1 MPVFDDLSNMIIVGQ
16 HIAAAEWAETE
27 LEDGVSPED
36 IIDKGMIPGMDEIG
50 RRWKEQEIHMP
61 EVLIA
66 ARAMQACKAVVKPR
80 LKTTSD
86 TSRGSV
92 VIGTVKGD
100 LHDIGKN
107 LVVMMLE
114 GAGYTVHDLGN
125 NVAPEAFV
133 QAAEENNADVVAM
146 SALLTTTVPM
156 MIETI
161 GALEEAEIRTKVK
174 VMIGGAPVSQDLAT
188 QIGAD
193 GYAPD
198 GATAVDVISVLLSGE

>member
-1 MPVFDDLSNMIIVGQ
+1 MTEFNDLADMIINGQ
-16 HIAAAEWAETE
+16 HTAAAEWAQTS
-27 LEDGVSPED
+27 LDNGVGPAE
-36 IIDKGMIPGMDEIG
+36 IIDNGMIPGMDEIG
-50 RRWKEQEIHMP
+50 RRWKDGEIHMP

-66 ARAMQACKAVVKPR
+66 ARAMKACMAVVQP
-80 LKTTSD
+80 LLANSGAV
-86 TSRGSV
+86 SRGSV

-125 NVAPEAFV
+125 DVAPEAFIKATEDNEV
-133 QAAEENNADVVAM
+133 DIVAM

-156 MIETI
+156 MTATI
-161 GALEEAEIRTKVK
+161 QALKDAELRSSVK
-174 VMIGGAPVSQDLAT
+174 VVIGGAPVSDELAK

-198 GATAVDVISVLLSGE
+198 GATAVDVIAALVPST

>member
-1 MPVFDDLSNMIIVGQ
+1 MPVFEDLANMIITGQ
-16 HIAAAEWAETE
+16 HSAAAEWAETE
-27 LEDGVSPED
+27 LSNGTPPED
-36 IIDKGMIPGMDEIG
+36 IIEKGMIPGMDEIG
-50 RRWKEQEIHMP
+50 RRWKDQEIHMP

-66 ARAMQACKAVVKPR
+66 ARAMKAAMAIVKPQ
-80 LKTTSD
+80 LQNSAD

-92 VIGTVKGD
+92 VIGTVKVD

-125 NVAPEAFV
+125 DVPPEAFV
-133 QAAEENNADVVAM
+133 KATEENDVDIVAM

-156 MIETI
+156 MTETI
-161 GALEEAEIRTKVK
+161 EALKEAELRTKVK
-174 VMIGGAPVSQDLAT
+174 VMIGGAPVSDELAK

-198 GATAVDVISVLLSGE
+198 GASAVDAISALIPAS

>member
-1 MPVFDDLSNMIIVGQ
+1 MTEFNDLADMIINGQ
-16 HIAAAEWAETE
+16 HSAAAEWAQTT
-27 LEDGVSPED
+27 LDDGIGPAE

-50 RRWKEQEIHMP
+50 RRWKDGEIHMP

-66 ARAMQACKAVVKPR
+66 ARAMKACMAVVQP
-80 LKTTSD
+80 LLASSGAV
-86 TSRGSV
+86 SRGSI

-125 NVAPEAFV
+125 DVAPEAFIK
-133 QAAEENNADVVAM
+133 ATEDNNVDIVAM

-156 MIETI
+156 MTATI
-161 GALEEAEIRTKVK
+161 QALEEAELRGSVK
-174 VMIGGAPVSQDLAT
+174 VVIGGAPVSDELVK

-198 GATAVDVISVLLSGE
+198 GATAVDVISALVPSA